1 MFFFLTENKKKNKQN
16 NNNNNKHRM
25 KAGDYRRAG
34 GWGRDC
40 RRGGETGRRTEI
52 REGDY
57 FCVVCLYYFKQPRQT
72 FCPSLVF

>member
-1 MFFFLTENKKKNKQN
+1 
-16 NNNNNKHRM
+16 M

-72 FCPSLVF
+72 FCLSLVF